1 MKLEY
6 FLRKQEILLSKLQT
20 SYIRSKYYD
29 ILNSDERL
37 IGIIGARGVG
47 KTTVILQYL
56 QTLKPKSLYMTGDDI
71 AFTISKIYDLVD
83 EFYTLGGR
91 VVAVDEVHQYQNWAQ
106 EIKNIYDSFPD
117 LIIRI
122 SGSSMLN
129 ILYEKYD
136 LTRRLVLHKMEI
148 LSFREYFEI
157 EKKIDLQIYSLDDIL
172 LHSNELSKVLVFQYD
187 DLYAHFKTYLKYG
200 AYPFYL
206 EGKEGFNQKLFHAL
220 EKIIHEDIPSLNKMD
235 YAHISIFQKL
245 IFMVLSAQKPFS
257 VNMAALSRE
266 FGISEPTL
274 YTYMEILDKT
284 GIFKSMKKYSK
295 KISKK
300 PQKLLFSNTNIMY
313 SYSEKFDIE
322 VDAGTLRETFF
333 VNAFD
338 TIFYSDVGDFKVDDH
353 IFEVGGKGK
362 GFSQIKDLEN
372 SYLAIDI
379 DFSTNEKKIPLW
391 LFGFMK

>member
-1 MKLEY
+1 MNLEY
-6 FLRKQEILLSKLQT
+6 FIRKQEILFSKLET
-20 SYIRSKYYD
+20 SYIRNKYYD

-56 QTLKPKSLYMTGDDI
+56 KALKQKTLYVTGDDI
-71 AFTISKIYDLVD
+71 AFTNSSIYDLAD
-83 EFYTLGGR
+83 AFYTLGGR
-91 VVAVDEVHQYQNWAQ
+91 VIAIDEVHRYENWAQ

-117 LIIRI
+117 MIIRI

-136 LTRRLVLHKMEI
+136 LSRRLVLHKMKT

-157 EKKIDLQIYSLDDIL
+157 EKKTDFKTYSLEEIL
-172 LHSNELSKVLVFQYD
+172 LHSNDLSKALVFQYS
-187 DLYAHFKTYLKYG
+187 DLYAHFKTYLKHG
-200 AYPFYL
+200 AYPFYM
-206 EGKEGFNQKLFHAL
+206 EGGEGFNQKLFNAF

-235 YAHISIFQKL
+235 YSHISIFQKL

-300 PQKLLFSNTNIMY
+300 PQKLLFANTNILY
-313 SYSEKFDIE
+313 SYADKFDME
-322 VDAGTLRETFF
+322 VDTGTVRETFF

-338 TIFYSDVGDFKVDDH
+338 TVFYSDVGDFKVGDT

-362 GFSQIKDLEN
+362 DFSQIKDLPE

-379 DFSTNEKKIPLW
+379 DFSTHEKKVPLW
-391 LFGFMK
+391 LFGFMR